1 MNLRPLSP
9 QRYARALRRRTPMPV
24 KRFARRL
31 LEVTAPPAPVDP
43 AEATAPS
50 TYADLYEQ
58 HAIEHPPETSIGGGD
73 FDRMGQIELAI
84 LTDAGLTPS
93 STLLDFGCGTGRLAV
108 HAIPFLTEGQYI
120 GTDISPT
127 MLVHAEAL
135 VSGRLGSVPA
145 NARFV
150 VQPDETFPV
159 DAPVDFMCAYSVFT
173 HMEHED
179 TYRYLRAAL
188 AASTADTTFVASV
201 LQLDMLVHQHEFL
214 VSAGKTVEERWAT
227 VRNVVTSEV
236 LFTTVA
242 QLAGWTVT
250 RWIPVT
256 ESAGTMPD
264 GERVGVGQSIVIM
277 RPSA

>member
-1 MNLRPLSP
+1 
-9 QRYARALRRRTPMPV
+9 MPV

-31 LEVTAPPAPVDP
+31 LEVSAPPA
-43 AEATAPS
+43 AEPTAAPS

-73 FDRMGQIELAI
+73 FERMGQIELAI
-84 LTDAGLTPS
+84 LTDAGLKPS

-108 HAIPFLTEGQYI
+108 HAIPFLADGQYI

-127 MLVHAEAL
+127 MLAHARAL
-135 VSGRLGSVPA
+135 VADKLGSVPS

-150 VQPDETFPV
+150 VQPDEVFPV
-159 DAPVDFMCAYSVFT
+159 DAPVDFLCAYSVFT

-179 TYRYLRAAL
+179 TYRYLKSAL
-188 AASTADTTFVASV
+188 AAGTADTTFVASV
-201 LQLDMLVHQHEFL
+201 LQLDMQVHQHTFL
-214 VSAGKTVEERWAT
+214 VSAEKTVDERWAS
-227 VRNVVTSEV
+227 VRNVVTSQT

-242 QLAGWTVT
+242 ELAGWTVS

-277 RPSA
+277 RPAP

>member
-31 LEVTAPPAPVDP
+31 LEVTAPPTPEQMA
-43 AEATAPS
+43 AAG
-50 TYADLYEQ
+50 TYAELYEQ

-73 FDRMGQIELAI
+73 FDKMGQIELAI
-84 LTDAGLTPS
+84 LTDAGLKPS

-108 HAIPFLTEGQYI
+108 HAIPFLAHGRYI

-127 MLVHAEAL
+127 MLVHATAL
-135 VSGRLGSVPA
+135 VSDKLGSVPA

-159 DAPVDFMCAYSVFT
+159 DAPVDFLCAYSVFT

-179 TYRYLRAAL
+179 TYRYLKSAL

-201 LQLDMLVHQHEFL
+201 LQLDMQVHQHTFL
-214 VSAGKTVEERWAT
+214 VSAEKTVDERWAS

-277 RPSA
+277 RPTT

>member
-1 MNLRPLSP
+1 
-9 QRYARALRRRTPMPV
+9 MPV

-31 LEVTAPPAPVDP
+31 LEVSALPALEPTAA
-43 AEATAPS
+43 AS

-58 HAIEHPPETSIGGGD
+58 HAIAHPPETSIGSGD
-73 FDRMGQIELAI
+73 FERMGQIELAI
-84 LTDAGLTPS
+84 LTDAGLKPS

-108 HAIPFLTEGQYI
+108 HAIPFLCDGQYV

-127 MLVHAEAL
+127 MLVHARAL
-135 VSGRLGSVPA
+135 VTDKLGSVPA
-145 NARFV
+145 NAHFV
-150 VQPDETFPV
+150 VQPDERFPV
-159 DAPVDFMCAYSVFT
+159 DGPVDFLCAFSVFT

-179 TYRYLRAAL
+179 TYRYLKAAL

-201 LQLDMLVHQHEFL
+201 LQLDMQVHQPMFL
-214 VSAGKTVEERWAT
+214 VSAEKTVEERWAS
-227 VRNVVTSEV
+227 VRNVVTSEG

-242 QLAGWTVT
+242 ELAGWTVS

-264 GERVGVGQSIVIM
+264 GERVGVGQSIVVM
-277 RPSA
+277 RPST

>member
-31 LEVTAPPAPVDP
+31 LEVSAPPAPEP
-43 AEATAPS
+43 AAAAG

-58 HAIEHPPETSIGGGD
+58 HAIDHPPETSIGGGD
-73 FDRMGQIELAI
+73 FERMGQIELAI
-84 LTDAGLTPS
+84 LTEAGLKPS
-93 STLLDFGCGTGRLAV
+93 STLLDFGCGTGRLAL
-108 HAIPFLTEGQYI
+108 HAIPFLAEGRYI

-135 VSGRLGSVPA
+135 VNNKLGSVPA
-145 NARFV
+145 NASFV
-150 VQPDETFPV
+150 IQPDETFPV
-159 DAPVDFMCAYSVFT
+159 DAPVDFICAYSVFT

-179 TYRYLRAAL
+179 TYRYLKSAL
-188 AASTADTTFVASV
+188 TASTADTTFVASV
-201 LQLDMLVHQHEFL
+201 LQLDMHVHQHEFL
-214 VSAGKTVEERWAT
+214 VSAGKTVDERWAT

-256 ESAGTMPD
+256 QSAGTMPD
-264 GERVGVGQSIVIM
+264 GERVGIGQSIVIM
-277 RPSA
+277 RPTP

>member
-1 MNLRPLSP
+1 MSA

-31 LEVTAPPAPVDP
+31 LEVSAPPA
-43 AEATAPS
+43 AEPSTAAS

-58 HAIEHPPETSIGGGD
+58 HAIEHPPETSIGRGD

-84 LTDAGLTPS
+84 LTDAGLKPS

-108 HAIPFLTEGQYI
+108 HAIPFLSDGQYI

-127 MLVHAEAL
+127 MLVHAGAL
-135 VSGRLGSVPA
+135 VTDKLGSMPI

-159 DAPVDFMCAYSVFT
+159 DPPVDFLCAYSVFT

-179 TYRYLRAAL
+179 TFRYLKAAL
-188 AASTADTTFVASV
+188 AASTTGTTFVASV
-201 LQLDMLVHQHEFL
+201 LQIDTPVHQHEFL
-214 VSAGKTVEERWAT
+214 MSAAKTVDERWAS
-227 VRNVVTSEV
+227 VRNIVTSQD

-242 QLAGWTVT
+242 ELAGWTVS
-250 RWIPVT
+250 RWLPVT

-277 RPSA
+277 RPTA